1 MALTINTN
9 IFSLTAQAALS
20 SNAEPLQT
28 SLQRLSTGLRINSAA
43 DDAAGLAIATGLQS
57 QVNGDNTAITN
68 ANNGVGLLQ
77 TAEGALTTIS
87 NNLQTIRELA
97 VESANSTNTAQDRAA
112 LNTEAQQLIS
122 EIDRVATST
131 SFNNVS
137 LLNGSFSN
145 AAFQVGANAGQTI
158 TIAQIASARTTDLRS
173 SAPGYLTTVTGNADT
188 ILTPSATVFT
198 AISYATLSVG
208 ALTINNVAIGSSKA
222 GTVSADQ
229 TSNSAWALAN
239 AINAASGT
247 GVKATAE
254 ATSTGAF
261 GSATVVA
268 ALAAGDITINGIAIG
283 SVSLITT
290 GSGVAQAAAVAQAIN
305 LKVAQTGVSASAN
318 NGKIS
323 LTSAEGGN
331 IALTLGAGAVNV
343 GLGAAAGTTFYQG
356 RLLLGAVSGS
366 ITIGGSS
373 VTALAS
379 PIGVSGGTYYQD
391 AAGHSGS
398 SPAAIVS
405 GDLTINGVSINPPV
419 QGGAGQTADSAW
431 ALANAINSA
440 SGTGVK
446 ATANATVTGQLASAT
461 VFTAISTGA
470 ITINGVALGTT
481 TGSVAVASTANGV
494 QEGIAVAKAINL
506 ITSETGVTATA
517 DSLTGRITLTAADG
531 RDITIANV
539 TATTASTAGLGPV
552 GNAGAGPRTYQ
563 GSITLTSTASSGIAI
578 KGTSASSA
586 GLTTGST
593 EATAIAQITVVA
605 DINIST
611 ASGAAAAITTVDSAL
626 NQLNLLNANLGAYQN
641 RFESAITTLQNTS
654 NNLSSAKSNIQDADY
669 AVETSNL
676 TKALI
681 TQQAGISILAQA
693 NTLPQYIL
701 ALLPKG

>member
-9 IFSLTAQAALS
+9 IFSLTAQAALN
-20 SNAEPLQT
+20 SNQEPLRT

-97 VESANSTNTAQDRAA
+97 VESANSTNTPQDRQA

-131 SFNNVS
+131 QFNNVN

-188 ILTPSATVFT
+188 ILTPSATVVT
-198 AISYATLSVG
+198 AITYTTLSVG
-208 ALTINNVAIGSSKA
+208 ALTINHVAIGSSKA

-229 TSNSAWALAN
+229 TSNSAWAIAN
-239 AINAASGT
+239 AINA
-247 GVKATAE
+247 
-254 ATSTGAF
+254 
-261 GSATVVA
+261 
-268 ALAAGDITINGIAIG
+268 
-283 SVSLITT
+283 
-290 GSGVAQAAAVAQAIN
+290 
-305 LKVAQTGVSASAN
+305 
-318 NGKIS
+318 
-323 LTSAEGGN
+323 
-331 IALTLGAGAVNV
+331 
-343 GLGAAAGTTFYQG
+343 
-356 RLLLGAVSGS
+356 
-366 ITIGGSS
+366 
-373 VTALAS
+373 
-379 PIGVSGGTYYQD
+379 
-391 AAGHSGS
+391 
-398 SPAAIVS
+398 
-405 GDLTINGVSINPPV
+405 
-419 QGGAGQTADSAW
+419 
-431 ALANAINSA
+431 A

-461 VFTAISTGA
+461 VFAKISSGA
-470 ITINGVALGTT
+470 ITINGVALGAT

-494 QEGIAVAKAINL
+494 QEGLAVAKAINL
-506 ITSETGVTATA
+506 ISSETGVTATA

-531 RDITIANV
+531 RDITIGNSV
-539 TATTASTAGLGPV
+539 ATTASTVGLGPV

-563 GSITLTSTASSGIAI
+563 GSITLTSTASSGIVI

-586 GLTTGST
+586 GLVTGSAA
-593 EATAIAQITVVA
+593 ATAIAQITAVA

-611 ASGAAAAITTVDSAL
+611 ASGAAAAITTVDAAL